1 MPLQAYYRDSNA
13 GDLSLPLDSGRP
25 VSEEKLRALG
35 LKWWSVEGSPDER
48 LKRFKELSK
57 SLGFE
62 DGDYEHVYDLSKQ
75 IGSPYDAAMTPQDL
89 LKAWAQESLFPHPII
104 VLYLCGT
111 VYIDLKE
118 PGTNS
123 FIRLVIPP
131 KYAISYP
138 AGALWQAS
146 SRKDTPLDFA
156 ARIIFKATDPASVHL
171 IGDGLDKHPARM
183 EYAQSLLSGAVNLA
197 QIKSFK

>member
-1 MPLQAYYRDSNA
+1 MSLQAYYRDRIANA

-25 VSEEKLRALG
+25 VPEEKLRAMG
-35 LKWWSVEGSPDER
+35 LKWWTIEGSLDEQ
-48 LKRFKELSK
+48 LKTFKELSK
-57 SLGFE
+57 SLGFK

-75 IGSPYDAAMTPQDL
+75 IGSPYDGAMTPKDL
-89 LKAWAQESLFPHPII
+89 LEAWSQENLFPPPVF
-104 VLYLCGT
+104 VLYYGGT

-138 AGALWQAS
+138 CGVLWQAS
-146 SRKDTPLDFA
+146 SRKDTPFDFA
-156 ARIIFKATDPASVHL
+156 ACVLFRATDPASVHL
-171 IGDGLDKHPARM
+171 IGEGLDKHPARV
-183 EYAQSLLSGAVNLA
+183 EYTRRVLSDTANLA
-197 QIKSFK
+197 